1 MFVWVRVSDPDGPSE
16 ARLAHLRLDICINL
30 FLGTDNFR
38 SAQGFDSNEA
48 TELPG

>member
-1 MFVWVRVSDPDGPSE
+1 MWVRVLDPDGPSE
-16 ARLAHLRLDICINL
+16 ARLAHLRPDICTIL
-30 FLGTDNFR
+30 FLGADNFR